1 MNGIG
6 RFWSHKKGGKI
17 YFHGIILNSNYCK
30 IRSTAV
36 GPAGSI
42 TIIDFFTLN
51 ISQYIPI
58 KKSVIDKYII
68 CETCI
73 SKLVTLCDLAPH
85 RLGIET
91 GPTGGLSIP

>member
-1 MNGIG
+1 MNGTR
-6 RFWSHKKGGKI
+6 RFWSHRKGGKI
-17 YFHGIILNSNYCK
+17 YFHCIILYPNYCK
-30 IRSTAV
+30 IRSTTV

-42 TIIDFFTLN
+42 TIIGFFTLN

-68 CETCI
+68 CETYI

-91 GPTGGLSIP
+91 GPTGGLCIP

>member
-17 YFHGIILNSNYCK
+17 YFHGIILNSIYCK
-30 IRSTAV
+30 IRSTTV

-51 ISQYIPI
+51 ISQYIPV
-58 KKSVIDKYII
+58 KNSVINKYLI
-68 CETCI
+68 CETYI
-73 SKLVTLCDLAPH
+73 SKLVTL
-85 RLGIET
+85 
-91 GPTGGLSIP
+91 